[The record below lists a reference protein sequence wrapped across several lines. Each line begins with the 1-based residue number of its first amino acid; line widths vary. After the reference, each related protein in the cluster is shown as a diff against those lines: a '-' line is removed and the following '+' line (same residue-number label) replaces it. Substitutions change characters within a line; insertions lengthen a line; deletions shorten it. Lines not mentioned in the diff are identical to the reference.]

1 MIREKAEYFAM
12 DLCFVVYSDIRISN
26 GLHPQHDLDAN
37 GAYWMTTFWHILVS
51 CKMEAINPLKS

>member
-26 GLHPQHDLDAN
+26 GPHPQHDLDAN

-51 CKMEAINPLKS
+51 